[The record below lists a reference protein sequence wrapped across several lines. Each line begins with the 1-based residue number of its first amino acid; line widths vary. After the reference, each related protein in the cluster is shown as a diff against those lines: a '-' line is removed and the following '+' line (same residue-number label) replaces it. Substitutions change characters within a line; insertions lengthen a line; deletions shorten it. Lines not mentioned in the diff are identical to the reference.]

1 MSTTSARPAAATATQ
16 STAYVTVLCWI
27 AVLLDGFDLVVLGTT
42 IPSMLDDPAWDLTGA
57 QATQITTIGLVGMT
71 IGALV
76 IGFLTDKLG
85 RRRVLITAVFL
96 FSVFTLF
103 LAFTTNVAWFSLWRF
118 LAGAGLGGALP
129 TAISLVTEFRSG
141 RKAGSASTTLMTG
154 YHVGAVLTALL
165 GMFLIDAAGW
175 HAMFIAGAI
184 PGLILAPALFFMLPE
199 SPAYLRIKGRIEE
212 AEEIERMYGLQVD
225 TEMDTLQEQKEG
237 ENTEGIRALLQPT
250 FRINTIAIW
259 GTSFMGLLLV
269 YGLNTWLPQIMREAD
284 YDLGNSL
291 AFLMVLNVGAVVGL
305 FIAGRVADIQS
316 PRKTALIWFLA
327 SAVFLALLAI
337 RLPLVGL
344 YVIVFLTGVFVF
356 SSQVLIYAFVG
367 ENHPSS
373 ARATAMGFSA
383 GIGRLGAISGP
394 LLGGIMVTAG
404 IAYPWGFFAFAVV
417 GVLGFAIF
425 SFSRTLRPSTIA
437 AVEGEKA
444 HS

>member
-1 MSTTSARPAAATATQ
+1 MSNTPVATAPR
-16 STAYVTVLCWI
+16 STAFVTVLCWI
-27 AVLLDGFDLVVLGTT
+27 AVLLDGFDLVVLVTT
-42 IPSMLDDPAWDLTGA
+42 LPSMLDDPAWDLSGA
-57 QATQITTIGLVGMT
+57 QATQISTIGLIGMT
-71 IGALV
+71 IGALL

-85 RRRVLITAVFL
+85 RRKVLISAVFL
-96 FSVFTLF
+96 FSVFTMF
-103 LAFTTNVAWFSLWRF
+103 LAFTTHVGWFSLWRF

-175 HAMFIAGAI
+175 HSMFIAGAV
-184 PGLILAPALFFMLPE
+184 PGLILAPVLYLMLPE
-199 SPAYLRIKGRIEE
+199 SPAYLRIKGQVEQAE
-212 AEEIERMYGLQVD
+212 AIERSHGLQVD
-225 TEMDTLQEQKEG
+225 TEMDELQEQREG
-237 ENTEGIRALLQPT
+237 ENTGGIAALLKPT
-250 FRINTIAIW
+250 FRLNTIAIW

-291 AFLMVLNVGAVVGL
+291 AFLMVLNIGAVVGL
-305 FIAGRVADIQS
+305 FVAGRVSDVHS
-316 PRKTALIWFLA
+316 PRKTALIWFIF

-373 ARATAMGFSA
+373 TRATAMGFSA

-394 LLGGIMVTAG
+394 LLGGVMVTAG

-417 GVLGFAIF
+417 GLLGFAIF
-425 SFSRTLRPSTIA
+425 SMSSTLRPSTVA
-437 AVEGEKA
+437 AVEREKVPA
-444 HS
+444 S